1 MENLETEFLHLHDL
15 DIRHK
20 WFCRSL
26 DQFKSCPQKLDV
38 YVRWRGL
45 KYLPTVYYTQKAI
58 PYRSRVKYSVHS
70 FKTFREK
77 KKRLFL
83 LIQISD

>member
-1 MENLETEFLHLHDL
+1 MENLETEFLHLCNL

-58 PYRSRVKYSVHS
+58 HIDPGLNIKCTVLKLLG
-70 FKTFREK
+70 
-77 KKRLFL
+77 KKRKDCFY
-83 LIQISD
+83 